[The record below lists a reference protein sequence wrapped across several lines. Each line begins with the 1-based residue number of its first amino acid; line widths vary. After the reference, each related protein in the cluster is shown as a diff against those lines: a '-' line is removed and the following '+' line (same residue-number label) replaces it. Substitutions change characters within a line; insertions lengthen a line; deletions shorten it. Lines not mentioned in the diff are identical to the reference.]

1 MKMMVK
7 KIPAEAGMGKGGE
20 KTSMDQLCSSMQ
32 VFHKAE
38 CVDEHNNYIKTHV

>member
-1 MKMMVK
+1 MDK

-20 KTSMDQLCSSMQ
+20 ETSMDQLCSSMQ

-38 CVDEHNNYIKTHV
+38 GVDEHNNYIKTHV